1 MYINISSIGP
11 FKPYLF
17 VELMIWMYNL
27 SDELKADKSSVALLS
42 HSLFSYVELMI
53 WMYNLSD
60 KLRADKSSVA
70 LLSHSLF
77 SYIFELELT
86 KKKRTDVRW
95 RFYVNLYTRK
105 HLRKDVCVICI
116 LEYCKIFVT
125 NQSPTEILRFKSIDW
140 LKNVKKSI

>member
-1 MYINISSIGP
+1 MYINLSSIGP

-42 HSLFSYVELMI
+42 HSLFSYIELMI

-77 SYIFELELT
+77 SYVELM
-86 KKKRTDVRW
+86 
-95 RFYVNLYTRK
+95 
-105 HLRKDVCVICI
+105 I
-116 LEYCKIFVT
+116 
-125 NQSPTEILRFKSIDW
+125 
-140 LKNVKKSI
+140 